1 MNRATFEAALRTP
14 TADPQARQALLNAY
28 DKMLQGATKA
38 GATLAA
44 AQKANIALMK
54 DPSSVN
60 KSRRA
65 QLAVDAYDARVS
77 SDVGRMQA
85 AYAIMADREAQDL
98 AKLRNAV
105 ATSNEPKTMAQL
117 VERSRG
123 ANLRRNIMLQAA
135 AAAEKAFDA
144 APALPMS
151 VTGRAMHNSDVAVN
165 FTDAWR
171 PPSWVARANTFFP
184 TDVQAAAG
192 AAGSLNGFADESA
205 TPAGWFAGVLSCCRD
220 GSVKVTQRATELAE
234 KVADQLPGSMNLAQ
248 QARAIAVD
256 LQGLQEQVMQEAA
269 TGTSPN
275 SPLAVASKP
284 WGMILAAGAAA
295 YLVWRMTR

>member
-1 MNRATFEAALRTP
+1 
-14 TADPQARQALLNAY
+14 
-28 DKMLQGATKA
+28 
-38 GATLAA
+38 
-44 AQKANIALMK
+44 
-54 DPSSVN
+54 
-60 KSRRA
+60 
-65 QLAVDAYDARVS
+65 
-77 SDVGRMQA
+77 
-85 AYAIMADREAQDL
+85 
-98 AKLRNAV
+98 
-105 ATSNEPKTMAQL
+105 MAQL

-123 ANLRRNIMLQAA
+123 ANLRRNIMLQAS

-192 AAGSLNGFADESA
+192 AAGSLRGFADESA
-205 TPAGWFAGVLSCCRD
+205 SPAGWFEGVLGCCRD
-220 GSVKVTQRATELAE
+220 GTSKVTQRATELAE
-234 KVADQLPGSMNLAQ
+234 KVADQLPGSMSLAQ
-248 QARAIAVD
+248 QARAVAVD

-269 TGTSPN
+269 TGESPTSPL
-275 SPLAVASKP
+275 SASKP
-284 WGMILAAGAAA
+284 WGMVLAAGAAA